1 MSTATAQLPSPA
13 LHCALPIAETA
24 SYVMAPLLVG
34 LPSPQLM
41 VAVKSAVWSPGLAS
55 LKVATVTVPVE
66 APSVALMGAP
76 GVARS
81 EERRV
86 GAGRRALGG
95 EPPSST
101 MLTDTAKLPSS
112 ALVWPSGRV

>member
-1 MSTATAQLPSPA
+1 
-13 LHCALPIAETA
+13 
-24 SYVMAPLLVG
+24 MAPLLVG

-76 GVARS
+76 AVAVRAASATVADRLALVLAPPMSAMSTVGRALRRARGEGLPVAGWLPATAGSGVA
-81 EERRV
+81 
-86 GAGRRALGG
+86 GLLAG
-95 EPPSST
+95 SQ
-101 MLTDTAKLPSS
+101 
-112 ALVWPSGRV
+112 